1 MRIIGQIEHP
11 TLKISV
17 FKTGERIS
25 VKFENEGC
33 EQTFKLGQDDRLA
46 TLEGIRQWADA
57 ALLEQ
62 VQTGFQHLH
71 QARLAALDR
80 AFPPVQAVVFE
91 DII

>member
-11 TLKISV
+11 TLKITV

-25 VKFENEGC
+25 VKFENEGY

-46 TLEGIRQWADA
+46 TLAGVQQWADA
-57 ALLEQ
+57 GLLEE
-62 VQTGFQHLH
+62 VQTTFQHMHRTRLSA
-71 QARLAALDR
+71 QAR
-80 AFPPVQAVVFE
+80 AFPAAREVVFE